1 MPNPMINA
9 HLPYMPMF
17 PNAPIHYANMQF
29 MPNPYF
35 GAFNMHTMPVH
46 HDNMNHAFI
55 NQFSGHSTNVGS
67 SNSAVIPKVKKSV
80 SEDEVVSKPSK
91 SKKNKSS
98 KPKVVSNKSGPKT
111 AWVPKST

>member
-1 MPNPMINA
+1 
-9 HLPYMPMF
+9 
-17 PNAPIHYANMQF
+17 

-46 HDNMNHAFI
+46 HDNINHVFI
-55 NQFSGHSTNVGS
+55 NHLSGHSTNVGS
-67 SNSAVIPKVKKSV
+67 SNSAVIPRVKQSI
-80 SEDEVVSKPSK
+80 SADEVVSKPLK
-91 SKKNKSS
+91 SKESKPS